1 MERITLKNES
11 IETAKSAAPIATLP
25 HPGRYCRMNSNRAG
39 MSSIPCA
46 STDIIPAAVRW
57 IFLDNDK
64 GMRFMGR
71 VRRGEFFTIVIHH
84 NPIFTVLPYDIES
97 INLI

>member
-39 MSSIPCA
+39 MSNIPCA

-64 GMRFMGR
+64 GMRFMRR
-71 VRRGEFFTIVIHH
+71 VQRGGVFTIVIQH
-84 NPIFTVLPYDIES
+84 NPRVTMES
-97 INLI
+97 EGRRSAN